1 MKRRRGSLDGPTVMN
16 HMVRYFGRCLC
27 TIALSEI
34 SRDLGVGPVT
44 LAELRTPGCFFD
56 IPWGVDMAGKEY
68 YLTDV
73 FAEGPYAGNRLATII
88 DASDLSSTEMQRI
101 ALAFNFAETTFICG
115 GNSEDGFNVRI
126 FTPAAEIPFAGHPT
140 LGTAYLLRQVLKY
153 SDAQVVKLNLAAGK
167 IPVTFGR
174 DDVLWMQQN
183 QPVFG
188 KQLEHEFVAEQLGI
202 DIKDVNTGYP
212 CQYVSTGLRFL
223 MIPLVSLEALK
234 RVSVDVN
241 DLAPSVFLFAEG
253 GYDDDQQ
260 MSARMFAAE
269 FGIIEDPATGSAN
282 GCLAAYLVEH
292 RYFGSSEIDVRV
304 GQGYEVQRPSQL
316 YLRAS
321 KDREGKFDINVGG
334 RVNLVASGQW
344 LL

>member
-1 MKRRRGSLDGPTVMN
+1 M
-16 HMVRYFGRCLC
+16 
-27 TIALSEI
+27 
-34 SRDLGVGPVT
+34 
-44 LAELRTPGCFFD
+44 AE
-56 IPWGVDMAGKEY
+56 KEY

-88 DASDLSSTEMQRI
+88 DASDLSSEEMQRI

-115 GNSEDGFNVRI
+115 GNSEDGFDVRI

-153 SDAQVVKLNLAAGK
+153 ADADLVELNLAAGK

-174 DDVLWMQQN
+174 DRVLWMRQN
-183 QPVFG
+183 QPIFG
-188 KQLEHEFVAEQLGI
+188 EQPKHEVVAEQLGI
-202 DIKDVNTGYP
+202 DMNDINTHYP
-212 CQYVSTGLRFL
+212 CQYVSTGLEFL
-223 MIPLVSLEALK
+223 LVPLVSTKALK
-234 RVSVDVN
+234 RVSIDVN
-241 DLAPSVFLFAEG
+241 DLAPAVLLFSEG
-253 GYDDDQQ
+253 GYEDAQQ
-260 MSARMFAAE
+260 MSVRMFAAE
-269 FGIIEDPATGSAN
+269 FGISEDPATGSAN

-292 RYFGSSEIDVRV
+292 RYFETSDINIKV

-321 KDREGKFDINVGG
+321 KDVLGKFDVNVGG
-334 RVNLVASGQW
+334 RVNLVAKGQW